1 MRRATLPADPS
12 WKADA
17 GAVGFLHHTV
27 SGAPY
32 WTDDAA
38 YAFTLAEIETGLE
51 APAERLHAM
60 CLEVVDH
67 AVSDRDALRRLA
79 TPEAFHDWI
88 AESWRRRDPH
98 LYGRFDLR
106 FDGEGPAILY
116 EYNADT
122 PTSVFEA
129 AAFQWRW
136 LERRVA
142 RGDLPEGTD
151 QFTSVHEA
159 LVARWT
165 SVADLDRRLHFLSVD
180 DGFEDRATTLYLED
194 TARQAGF
201 ETAYTAMEAVGI
213 DAEGAYA
220 DDASLVIDQAFKL
233 YPWEFMLREDFAP
246 QLLRDGTRWIEPPWK
261 AILSNKGLLA
271 LLWEGWPGHEN
282 LVPAYF
288 GTDHPDLAE
297 PYVRK
302 PLYGREGADIEV
314 VGAGVRSPSQGYG
327 AEGFVCQAYAP
338 LPAFGGEGGGGG
350 EDGGHRPVCGVWMV
364 GDEAH
369 GLGVREG
376 GAITDDEARFV
387 PHVVE
392 AC

>member
-1 MRRATLPADPS
+1 MRRLTLPEDPA
-12 WKADA
+12 WLDDA
-17 GAVGFLHHTV
+17 EACGFIHHTV

-38 YAFTLAEIETGLE
+38 YAFSLPEIEEGLE

-67 AVSDRDALRRLA
+67 AVASPDVLRRLA
-79 TPEAFHDWI
+79 IPDAFHDWI
-88 AESWRRRDPH
+88 ADSWRRRDPH
-98 LYGRFDLR
+98 LYGRFDLCH
-106 FDGEGPAILY
+106 DGSAPAVLY

-136 LERRVA
+136 LERRTA
-142 RGDLPEGTD
+142 RGDLPPGTD

-159 LVARWT
+159 LVARWG
-165 SVADLDRRLHFLSVD
+165 SVADPGLRLHFLSVD
-180 DGFEDRATTLYLED
+180 DGFEDRATTRYLED

-201 ETAYTAMEAVGI
+201 ETAYTAMDAVGV
-213 DAEGAYA
+213 DAAGAYA
-220 DDASLVIDQAFKL
+220 DDASFVIDQAFKL

-246 QLLRDGTRWIEPPWK
+246 QLLRDATRWIEPPWK

-288 GTDHPDLAE
+288 GERHPDLAE
-297 PYVRK
+297 PFVVK
-302 PLYGREGADIEV
+302 PLYGREGADITV
-314 VGAGVRSPSQGYG
+314 VGEGLSSPSQGYG

-338 LPAFGGEGGGGG
+338 LPDF
-350 EDGGHRPVCGVWMV
+350 GGHRPVLGVWMI

-387 PHVVE
+387 PHLIE
-392 AC
+392 AET